1 MQVAPRSR
9 RTWIDEREDN
19 AGETVLIHGDS
30 YFAGDGPRACSTC
43 QIGLMRFAR
52 QILPS
57 WGHSL
62 TERGSPSRTNNVSRL
77 AEKGSD
83 ELADEDVF
91 GGGDTPDWSSVH
103 TKWACWLLIGVR

>member
-9 RTWIDEREDN
+9 RTWIDERVDN
-19 AGETVLIHGDS
+19 AGEAVLILGDS
-30 YFAGDGPRACSTC
+30 YFAGDGPGAFTTC
-43 QIGLMRFAR
+43 QIVLMRFAR
-52 QILPS
+52 QNLPS
-57 WGHSL
+57 RGHSL

-103 TKWACWLLIGVR
+103 TKWACWLSIGVR